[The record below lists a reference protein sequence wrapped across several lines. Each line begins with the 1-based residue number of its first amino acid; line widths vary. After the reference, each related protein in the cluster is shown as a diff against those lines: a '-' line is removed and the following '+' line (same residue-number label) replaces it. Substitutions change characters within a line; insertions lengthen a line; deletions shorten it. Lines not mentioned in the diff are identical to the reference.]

1 MTIELP
7 KDAEGRE
14 IPLDTRVLYSEDGVL
29 RNVRCF
35 CYHVGCTG
43 GCKWVVAFENG
54 VERLTSQMHI
64 TPPDS
69 LERIAD
75 ELKGAENWC
84 DQDGRYYTG
93 IVSISE
99 QKLREWSDRIR
110 KLAAEEGE

>member
-14 IPLDTRVLYSEDGVL
+14 IPLDTMVLYSEDGVL

-35 CYHVGCTG
+35 CYHVRCTG
-43 GCKWVVAFENG
+43 GCRWVVAFENG

-75 ELKGAENWC
+75 ELEEVEDWSYQSG
-84 DQDGRYYTG
+84 
-93 IVSISE
+93 S
-99 QKLREWSDRIR
+99 KLREWSDRIR
-110 KLAAEEGE
+110 KLAEKTGGDAHGN